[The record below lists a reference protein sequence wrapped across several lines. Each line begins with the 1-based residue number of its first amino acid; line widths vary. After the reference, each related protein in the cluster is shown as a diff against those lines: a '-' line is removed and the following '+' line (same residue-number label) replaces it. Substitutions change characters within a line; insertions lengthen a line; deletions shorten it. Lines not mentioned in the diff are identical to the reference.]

1 METIPKILSEIS
13 SPPRQIFSKG
23 RPLEKDFSGVA
34 VVGTRK
40 ATPSG
45 ISLAGSIGRD
55 LALTGLPVISGL
67 ALGIDTAAHEGAL
80 SAGGRT
86 VAVLG
91 NSTDIVYPPE
101 NKNLFDRIISSGGSI
116 VSEYEKETGPAKY
129 RFLERNRLISGLSVA
144 VIVIEAPLRSGAI
157 NTAGH
162 AADFGRDVFVFP
174 GPANHPNYVGSHKLI
189 RDGARLVSSMED
201 ILEDL
206 GINPLL
212 PKKKTIRLPSGTEEI
227 FKALKDSLLPV
238 RIDKIIS
245 TTKLEPQIVALG
257 LTRLMIEGLVSEN
270 AGYYSVNHASPK

>member
-1 METIPKILSEIS
+1 M
-13 SPPRQIFSKG
+13 
-23 RPLEKDFSGVA
+23 EKDFSGVA

-55 LALTGLPVISGL
+55 LALAGLPVISGL